1 MFKRVLKKTAYAL
14 VPMPVIGP
22 TIQKLIL
29 IRRERIQRRNGQ
41 FLTQHPS
48 TPPLNGNAEEF
59 YLLTKKYQLV
69 LTTIDGMYSCLQRY
83 ETRIRELERK
93 VEAQK
98 EGKRNV

>member
-1 MFKRVLKKTAYAL
+1 MFKRLLKKTAYAF

-29 IRRERIQRRNGQ
+29 IRRERIQRRNNQ
-41 FLTQHPS
+41 FLTQNS
-48 TPPLNGNAEEF
+48 CNPPLNGTPEEF
-59 YLLTKKYQLV
+59 SLLIKKYQLV

-98 EGKRNV
+98 EGGRNV

>member
-1 MFKRVLKKTAYAL
+1 MFKKVLKKTAYAL

-29 IRRERIQRRNGQ
+29 IRRERIQRGNNK
-41 FLTQHPS
+41 FLSQHS
-48 TPPLNGNAEEF
+48 CNTPFNGNAEEF
-59 YLLTKKYQLV
+59 SLLTKKYQLV
-69 LTTIDGMYSCLQRY
+69 ITTIDGMYSCLQRY
-83 ETRIRELERK
+83 ETRIRELERI